1 MHFGV
6 QDAVCALA
14 RMELGA
20 SDDSKDDERQR
31 EAIYFLEQ
39 LHEHLKSITT
49 PVRRVCLPYVFCTK
63 IIICQRHRQTSKGH
77 ATCFHFLQ

>member
-14 RMELGA
+14 HMELGA
-20 SDDSKDDERQR
+20 SDDSKDDKRQR

-39 LHEHLKSITT
+39 LHEHLKAITT
-49 PVRRVCLPYVFCTK
+49 PVRRVCLPYVFALRYYLSVTLTD
-63 IIICQRHRQTSKGH
+63 Q
-77 ATCFHFLQ
+77 

>member
-39 LHEHLKSITT
+39 LHEHLKAITT
-49 PVRRVCLPYVFCTK
+49 PVRRAKDYLNQK
-63 IIICQRHRQTSKGH
+63 QWRLLKGIQMFQEH
-77 ATCFHFLQ
+77 LRNLSSQQL